1 VPLGWSRRRGQE
13 QERGLGATRDRV
25 ASRAKLTRAP
35 CYQNGSKSNERT
47 ETTMLLPSETGRQAT
62 GEPSLDWDP
71 YGTRATDLAYCPEF
85 QAALL
90 GEWETPNKLADSD
103 SC

>member
-1 VPLGWSRRRGQE
+1 
-13 QERGLGATRDRV
+13 
-25 ASRAKLTRAP
+25 
-35 CYQNGSKSNERT
+35 
-47 ETTMLLPSETGRQAT
+47 MLLPSETGRQAT